1 MQRSSSQV
9 TLHGFRAQ
17 PYILSHHTNMQ
28 VIIKCCLIPSRYS
41 ASQSCLVPS
50 LFQLFLFLHFILLL
64 SLRSMPPLRNNH
76 FIYHTS
82 TRRHTRLHLLVVYF
96 TTAYVPMLFVREH
109 WFDERTQNNCNKNT
123 SIIQQRKVIKHEI
136 FTCVMNIQVQ
146 RSIFSNFVG
155 IMAKKGWSFLKNWT
169 GKVLVPRLN
178 SYLKSSRATTI

>member
-1 MQRSSSQV
+1 MLLMSSCIHNAKRVTCNIEKIMIDGLTIFYKIRNETSTLDPPQRSSSQV

-82 TRRHTRLHLLVVYF
+82 TRKAHQTALVSCLFHYCLCS
-96 TTAYVPMLFVREH
+96 YVLYE
-109 WFDERTQNNCNKNT
+109 
-123 SIIQQRKVIKHEI
+123 
-136 FTCVMNIQVQ
+136 
-146 RSIFSNFVG
+146 
-155 IMAKKGWSFLKNWT
+155 
-169 GKVLVPRLN
+169 
-178 SYLKSSRATTI
+178 